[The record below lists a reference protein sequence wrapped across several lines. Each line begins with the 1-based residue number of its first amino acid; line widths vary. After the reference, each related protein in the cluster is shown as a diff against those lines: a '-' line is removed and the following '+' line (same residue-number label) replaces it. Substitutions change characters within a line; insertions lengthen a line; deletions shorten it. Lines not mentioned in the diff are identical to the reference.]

1 MAYSDFK
8 LEQVIEQFSLRQI
21 GGDLFKQVGEV
32 APSPWLVDTLS
43 VAQRVGIQSGTEKA
57 RSEFIVAP
65 ILLELVRQNP
75 GHLSVYSGKSL
86 DVDKQLGL
94 NGECDFLISRSP
106 GSRIIQAPL
115 VSVVEAKRQDLEVG
129 LGQCSAQML
138 GAKRFN
144 QQKQLE
150 IDAIYG
156 CVTTG
161 DLWQFLKLEDDC
173 LTIEDRTYGLSAELG
188 RILGIFKF
196 ILDHYP

>member
-94 NGECDFLISRSP
+94 NGECDFLISRNP